1 MQNISYDYIRG
12 LVSGGSGT
20 FTFTTAYSG
29 RRKKKIPAFQLR
41 MSVKNRELMNKIKA
55 SLGLKNN
62 IYTYQYS
69 GKDGYQR
76 KPFVMI
82 IVREFGPL
90 KNIIIPLFYSQL
102 IGSKGQQFDK
112 WLEKIGSDP
121 SVRQSYKLLH
131 RLHRSGYFRRELCRG
146 GLFEKFI
153 D

>member
-12 LVSGGSGT
+12 LVSGGNGT

-29 RRKKKIPAFQLR
+29 NKKRKIPAFQIR
-41 MSVKNRELMNKIKA
+41 MGTRNKNLLEEIKNT
-55 SLGLKNN
+55 LGLRNN

-76 KPFVMI
+76 KPFVML
-82 IVREFGPL
+82 IVREFGSL
-90 KNIIIPLFYSQL
+90 KNIIIPLFYDHL

-112 WLEKIGSDP
+112 WLESIGSDP

-131 RLHRSGYFRRELCRG
+131 RLHKFGYFRRELCQG
-146 GLFEKFI
+146 GLFEKFL